1 MLPLLSL
8 PIDEKQERDIDK
20 PDEPSGRKVAK
31 NTPDEKK
38 SLDSLP
44 DEIKDLVAEKL
55 AAGEDCKD
63 LGKWCALLKLHKC
76 DDSVWQLACTIKK
89 YPAKP
94 TRFTSW
100 RIWYARN
107 CNPEW
112 ATRLDRQFEGAV
124 FDGDLNLVTALLNRG
139 ADVDARNDVTG
150 YNALY
155 YATTLWDLAMLRLLI
170 ARGANI
176 RANEDFALRRAS
188 TRGWTEAVRLLL
200 DNHADVHAKND
211 EALILAA
218 RHNRVETVKLL
229 FERQAN
235 INARQLGG
243 QDTVLMVASRHGHQE
258 VVELLVSLGA
268 DISATSLGGDALA
281 RASQFG
287 HLKVVEFLVD
297 KGADVHANNDKAL
310 MMASRYGHLDV
321 VRLLLDRR
329 ANIDAQDNN
338 YGRSALMW
346 ASEGGHLE
354 VVRLLRERG
363 AKEASLPA
371 A

>member
-8 PIDEKQERDIDK
+8 PIDTKRT
-20 PDEPSGRKVAK
+20 RY
-31 NTPDEKK
+31 
-38 SLDSLP
+38 DSLP

-55 AAGEDCKD
+55 AAGKDCKD
-63 LGKWCALLKLHKC
+63 LGKWCALHKYKC

-89 YPAKP
+89 YPPKHG
-94 TRFTSW
+94 RFTSW

-107 CNPEW
+107 CNPDW
-112 ATRLDRQFEGAV
+112 ATRLDKQFESAV
-124 FDGDLNLVTALLNRG
+124 LIGDLDLVTALLNRG
-139 ADVDARNDVTG
+139 ADVDARNYVTG
-150 YNALY
+150 YNFLY
-155 YATTLWDLAMLRLLI
+155 LASGSNDLAMLRLLI
-170 ARGANI
+170 VRGADV
-176 RANEDFALRRAS
+176 RANEDLALRRAS

-200 DNHADVHAKND
+200 DNYADVHAKND

-229 FERQAN
+229 LERQAK
-235 INARQLGG
+235 INARELGG

-268 DISATSLGGDALA
+268 DISARSLGGDALA

-287 HLKVVEFLVD
+287 HLKVVEFLV
-297 KGADVHANNDKAL
+297 KNGADVHANNDKAL

-329 ANIDAQDNN
+329 ANIDAKDNN
-338 YGRSALMW
+338 YGRSALDW
-346 ASEGGHLE
+346 ASEAGHLE